1 MLSVFHFSVLVFFSI
16 SLRFANEMPTIKEFE
31 SLFDS
36 KLQPIQSKLDD
47 LVKQMNDNYMALHTK
62 LDLLEAR
69 NASLEAET
77 TNFQKKYLEVLASF
91 VKLGIMLMSKFYS
104 SYTMPLFFLF
114 FFILLYSLG

>member
-91 VKLGIMLMSKFYS
+91 VKLGIMLMSQFYS